1 MSEEIK
7 CIIGLEIHA
16 QMNTKSKIFCSCPNT
31 SKDAE
36 PNTLVCPICLGFPG
50 SKPMLNRQVFDNGIM
65 IAKALN
71 CEIPKNVFFS
81 RKSYFYPDMT
91 KNFQITQY
99 EIPVGI
105 NGHLSIDYKGES
117 KKIRIRRA
125 HIEED
130 PGKLLHVGGDITNS
144 DYTLVDYNRAGTPLI
159 EIVTDPDFNSPDEVG
174 TFLTK
179 LRAILE
185 HLNIYDPEMIMK
197 ADANIS
203 VKGGA
208 RVEVKNITGFH
219 NIIKALEYEYNRQKI
234 MAKQGIFIKLQETR
248 AYSEK
253 SKTTKSLRIKES
265 EADYGYIF
273 EPDLSWQSMDDKR
286 LKEIFSKM
294 SELPDERIIRFVK
307 EYKLQKESA
316 IAIIYTDK
324 NLADFFE
331 NCAKAFKDYTL
342 LSNWML
348 THLLKCLNYNGVSIK
363 KSKVSAE
370 NFTGFLQSIKSGKIT
385 ERLGKELIKDLV
397 GSGKTIEQL
406 IKDKGVKELS
416 ADKLEKIA
424 KEVLSKNEKAVN
436 DYKSGNSQSFNYLLG
451 QALKATEYQAKVEDV
466 RKALESLMK

>member
-16 QMNTKSKIFCSCPNT
+16 QMNTKSKIFCGCPNT

-50 SKPMLNRQVFDNGIM
+50 SKPMLNKQVFDNGIM

-99 EIPVGI
+99 EIPVGL
-105 NGHLSIDYKGES
+105 NGYVLIDYKGEN

-159 EIVTDPDFNSPDEVG
+159 EIVTDPDFNSPDEVL

-203 VKGGA
+203 IKGGA

-234 MAKQGIFIKLQETR
+234 MAKQGIFIKVQETR

-253 SKTTKSLRIKES
+253 SKTTKPLRVKES

-273 EPDLSWQSMDDKR
+273 EPDLSWQSMDDNR
-286 LKEIFSKM
+286 LKEIFLKM
-294 SELPDERIIRFVK
+294 NELPDERIIRFVK

-316 IAIIYTDK
+316 TTIIYTDK

-331 NCAKAFKDYTL
+331 ACAKSFKDYTM

-348 THLLKCLNYNGVSIK
+348 THLLKCLNYNNVPIK
-363 KSKVSAE
+363 KSKISSE
-370 NFTGFLQSIKSGKIT
+370 KFTDFLQSIKSGKIT
-385 ERLGKELIKDLV
+385 ERLGKELIKELV
-397 GSGKTIEQL
+397 SGGKTIAQL
-406 IKDKGVKELS
+406 IKEKGIKELS
-416 ADKLEKIA
+416 NDKLEKIA
-424 KEVLSKNEKAVN
+424 AEIISKNEKAVS

-451 QALKATEYQAKVEDV
+451 QVLKATDYQAKVEEI
-466 RKALESLMK
+466 RKALESLLK